1 MASDGSKITEINA
14 KILRLDTVFKKA
26 IDVSSNSL
34 NNSDLDNCF
43 KDLKSQFGNVLP
55 KLYMNMIAKTQ
66 TNIEVTLCVVDH
78 WAFAQWKTFFLQ
90 LSTSYDSY
98 SPTNFELGI
107 IQGHVYSLGYRGK
120 HANIWVSSS
129 QLQLLSSNC
138 CRVSSIIQ
146 EYYISH

>member
-1 MASDGSKITEINA
+1 MLLISLTVSVLTMASDGSKISEINA

-66 TNIEVTLCVVDH
+66 TNIEVTLYVVDH
-78 WAFAQWKTFFLQ
+78 WAFAQ
-90 LSTSYDSY
+90 
-98 SPTNFELGI
+98 
-107 IQGHVYSLGYRGK
+107 
-120 HANIWVSSS
+120 
-129 QLQLLSSNC
+129 
-138 CRVSSIIQ
+138 
-146 EYYISH
+146 